1 MLGIRDGVSEGIVR
15 EQMRGVASR
24 WQRRT
29 FLESILESVSG
40 ASVGALR
47 RCLTREP
54 ILSKDSVRRVV
65 AVLVV
70 GDLEG
75 FAIGLVDALGAV
87 VVDERKVDV
96 GVVFSDEEEPDC
108 AIVSVD
114 GGSDTLGTTC
124 DCLDFLDLV
133 GDEEAT

>member
-1 MLGIRDGVSEGIVR
+1 
-15 EQMRGVASR
+15 
-24 WQRRT
+24 
-29 FLESILESVSG
+29 
-40 ASVGALR
+40 
-47 RCLTREP
+47 
-54 ILSKDSVRRVV
+54 
-65 AVLVV
+65 LVV

-114 GGSDTLGTTC
+114 DGSDTLGTTC